1 MHLDN
6 RTFDRTTS
14 KYEKLLL
21 VDRNIHYKTI
31 KSLPNQT
38 IIEGDLSNITF
49 CKELFQKYSIKAIF
63 NFATNSF
70 VERNLQINLTQ
81 RCNILDNVVHVIEA
95 NNQRDIIW
103 ILHPLSSEIF
113 GIPNEVTQNE
123 KTERKPMNVYGLQ
136 KSLEELKCNFLRTK
150 GYKIYNP
157 ILNNAESKFR
167 SEKFFTKKIIS
178 SLKLNQG
185 KSIECIDFCNFLVL
199 EILNT

>member
-1 MHLDN
+1 MILITGAFGQLG
-6 RTFDRTTS
+6 RLLTEQLS
-14 KYEKLLL
+14 KTNEKLLL

-136 KSLEELKCNFLRTK
+136 KSLEELKCNFLRTI
-150 GYKIYNP
+150 GVVEIYT
-157 ILNNAESKFR
+157 F
-167 SEKFFTKKIIS
+167 
-178 SLKLNQG
+178 
-185 KSIECIDFCNFLVL
+185 
-199 EILNT
+199 NTFALI